1 MGQAQPVDKGTPDK
15 AIDASPLLTVS
26 LERNAQEAAAKFH
39 EDVRETPH
47 EATAPKTDPVSWRNE
62 LQNATTEIKKLE
74 QLKAGDPASAKERH
88 NLIQSIDKHFQ
99 KALPLVRQD
108 ATSADSELLV
118 NVAKATVSEK
128 DFKSFKV
135 NGKTINPDTAK
146 MDDIHNAILNAPD
159 EATRKQLTRLGVL
172 AETRDVAMNHVD
184 ESYWKTKAPMMA
196 ALDYANFLIKHKDG
210 ITQDSKGNA
219 FSAGD
224 ILNASMSQEMAAS
237 PQGKDLMR
245 LANDSIASHQNLLIP
260 SEKNP
265 MLALQEAMSGQSDA
279 KVAMAKFQQA
289 TELAKDEYFN
299 PENLKNKID
308 AAKNDHS
315 PEGPG
320 KLAALESFTHARAL
334 SEAYLGAAQ
343 VQQTNGNSAEG
354 FSHLLNAAQDPA
366 AAESLRDGQGN
377 PIYNQLLLKAMSGG
391 EHNLQSTAQAYNTTH
406 NETADHA
413 AKYEQFMQAKDF
425 DAAAKELKLAST
437 SADETIK
444 NAKAIK
450 DTIGDENS
458 KKIKDEYDALNQ
470 KIANKETLK
479 PEEQSMLQALSPY
492 VEAQKYESQAM
503 FTKAKLD
510 MAGDNHNSAV
520 AQLEALQKLDPAFV
534 ASKENQKDFD
544 DILKSAKDGAEYDNA
559 GFWGKAWINTENAP
573 GRAWDI
579 MKAHERMVAGV
590 AALGAA
596 AVITFGTAGLG
607 TPAAIALGVVGGT
620 LIGTAAG
627 AGTELASGRKDNFLS
642 AAEDVAPSA
651 LAGAATGAL
660 FGGLPAVGAGGALD
674 FGTGRAA
681 IFAANSLKGSL
692 IASPYSLNN
701 AYQNYQSGQ
710 DKNLTAAAFDFAATD
725 LSWGVSGGLMKI
737 PGWGSKAVST
747 AWLVGSSFGT
757 PVGVDYLNRLPLSA
771 RFDKNSVTLPN
782 ATETP
787 QPEP

>member
-1 MGQAQPVDKGTPDK
+1 MSETKPVEQKTPI
-15 AIDASPLLTVS
+15 IDASALPVS
-26 LERNAQEAAAKFH
+26 SETADKAATRFRHEVIEKRSEAAS
-39 EDVRETPH
+39 
-47 EATAPKTDPVSWRNE
+47 PKTDPVSWRNE

-74 QLKAGDPASAKERH
+74 QLKANDQASNKERH
-88 NLIQSIDKHFQ
+88 DLIESIDKHFQ

-108 ATSADSELLV
+108 ATSADGELLV
-118 NVAKATVSEK
+118 NVAKATLSDK
-128 DFKSFKV
+128 DFKSFQV
-135 NGKTINPDTAK
+135 NGHNINPETAK

-159 EATRKQLTRLGVL
+159 EATRKQLTRLGIL
-172 AETRDVAMNHVD
+172 AETRDVAMNQVD

-210 ITQDSKGNA
+210 ITQDSNGNP

-224 ILNASMSQEMAAS
+224 ILNAAMTQEMAAS

-245 LANDSIASHQNLLIP
+245 LAADSMASHQNLLIP

-265 MLALQEAMSGQSDA
+265 MLALQEAMSGQSDPKIA
-279 KVAMAKFQQA
+279 LEVAMAKLQQA
-289 TELAKDEYFN
+289 SELAKDKYFD
-299 PENLKNKID
+299 PENLKKQID

-315 PEGPG
+315 PEGPE

-334 SEAYLGAAQ
+334 SEAYLGAAE
-343 VQQTNGNSAEG
+343 VQQANGNSAEAFG
-354 FSHLLNAAQDPA
+354 HLLNAAKDPV
-366 AAESLRDGQGN
+366 AAESLRDGQGR
-377 PIYNQLLLKAMSGG
+377 PIYNQLLLKSMSGG
-391 EHNLQSTAQAYNTTH
+391 EHNLQTAAQAYNKTH

-413 AKYEQFMQAKDF
+413 TKYEQLLQAKDYVG
-425 DAAAKELKLAST
+425 AAKELKLASA

-470 KIANKETLK
+470 KVANKETLK
-479 PEEQSMLQALSPY
+479 PEEQAMLQALSPY
-492 VEAQKYESQAM
+492 VEAQRYESQAM
-503 FTKAKLD
+503 FSKAKLD
-510 MAGDNHNSAV
+510 MAADNHNAAV
-520 AQLEALQKLDPAFV
+520 AQLDALQKLDPAFV
-534 ASKENQKDFD
+534 SSKENKKDFD

-573 GRAWDI
+573 GRAWEFA
-579 MKAHERMVAGV
+579 KEHERMVAGV

-607 TPAAIALGVVGGT
+607 APIAIGLGVVGGT

-642 AAEDVAPSA
+642 AAADVAPSA
-651 LAGAATGAL
+651 LAGGVTGAL
-660 FGGLPAVGAGGALD
+660 LVGLPAVGAGGALD

-692 IASPYSLNN
+692 IAAPPSLNN
-701 AYQNYQSGQ
+701 AYENYQSGK
-710 DKNLTAAAFDFAATD
+710 DKNLASAAFDFASTD
-725 LSWGVSGGLMKI
+725 LSWGIGGGLMKT
-737 PGWGSKAVST
+737 PGIAAKIASPL
-747 AWLVGSSFGT
+747 WLVGSSLGGQT
-757 PVGVDYLNRLPLSA
+757 GNYYLNRLPLSA
-771 RFDKNSVTLPN
+771 RFDKNSVTLPD

-787 QPEP
+787 QPEQ